1 MRGRGRAPWGATI
14 VSVFWTLLDA
24 LGQAPAGL
32 VVAGAFM
39 TLGAFG
45 LVRLVRLRG
54 SGDEGARA
62 VGPRLAVAA
71 ALPVFVVGVFLGTLQ
86 VDRGAIFAEGYIGL
100 ACLGVPLA
108 LLVLLARGWGR
119 AGAQA
124 GLAFSA
130 VALASAVV
138 HLWLVAIAAASV

>member
-1 MRGRGRAPWGATI
+1 MGATLAA
-14 VSVFWTLLDA
+14 VFWSLLDA
-24 LGQAPAGL
+24 LGQTPEGL
-32 VVAGAFM
+32 VVAAGFL

-86 VDRGAIFAEGYIGL
+86 VDRMAILEEGYIGWV
-100 ACLGVPLA
+100 CLGVPLA
-108 LLVLLARGWGR
+108 LLVLFARGRGA

-130 VALASAVV
+130 VALAAAVV